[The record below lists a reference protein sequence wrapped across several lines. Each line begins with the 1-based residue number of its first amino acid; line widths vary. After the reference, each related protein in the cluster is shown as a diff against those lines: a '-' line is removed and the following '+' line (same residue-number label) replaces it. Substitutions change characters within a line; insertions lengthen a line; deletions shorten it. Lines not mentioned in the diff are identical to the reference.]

1 MLVRTYQ
8 LYLIE
13 DEFASHY
20 FGRERM
26 FYQLFQ
32 EYSCSKGEL
41 KSILSRQ
48 IEFITRPIPAL
59 RLHQYLTQ
67 QLSRKKGA
75 SADQGAY
82 VIQNGKNSSARLE
95 IYDRCLVI
103 ESHGNYD
110 AETVFFEIL
119 RKNESSYLAVD
130 MTNRRFGWLKP
141 IKERKFI

>member
-1 MLVRTYQ
+1 MRTYQ

-32 EYSCSKGEL
+32 EYSRSKGEL
-41 KSILSRQ
+41 RSILSRQ

-82 VIQNGKNSSARLE
+82 VIRNGKNSSARLE